1 MRCSTLIR
9 NQPTLVILLLLVSV
23 VPTQSLAT
31 SVFDGTFSSQA
42 CKQLNTACKSLGET
56 SVRHRLMD
64 RRTIDPSSH
73 SISGVGTV
81 EHGLDSVLKQLNDP
95 APFVEWWWRDE
106 WRHLDMHRDVDEV
119 LARDYP
125 EAGLQCP
132 HHGHVL
138 YLQIGEEAVGP
149 TVLWETRDDENNNP
163 TSLDVSRMVVVPP
176 QNGRLLRFPG
186 SMLHSVPRP
195 NLSYLDVEHGGT
207 GGVIHTR
214 RQRQPGDEES
224 TLRRRSVILFNTWL
238 SPPTGFGLSSSFP
251 LPYNS
256 EALTH
261 GIGCEERVLC
271 RDKSLWDAALVQ
283 EQGHNDHGDE
293 RGQPEL
299 ARVKVGLLGGRERRG
314 TLERHFVGWASSGA
328 GAAAALGSSRNVT
341 SLLITQL

>member
-1 MRCSTLIR
+1 
-9 NQPTLVILLLLVSV
+9 
-23 VPTQSLAT
+23 
-31 SVFDGTFSSQA
+31 
-42 CKQLNTACKSLGET
+42 
-56 SVRHRLMD
+56 
-64 RRTIDPSSH
+64 
-73 SISGVGTV
+73 
-81 EHGLDSVLKQLNDP
+81 
-95 APFVEWWWRDE
+95 
-106 WRHLDMHRDVDEV
+106 
-119 LARDYP
+119 
-125 EAGLQCP
+125 
-132 HHGHVL
+132 
-138 YLQIGEEAVGP
+138 
-149 TVLWETRDDENNNP
+149 VLWETRDDENNNP